1 MKTKL
6 KSILNL
12 PIEFAAPLIIVFALV
27 ITMLIQGSIGLPQ
40 FLAISVI
47 GILISMQLFMGSVV
61 VKSVL
66 AFAIV
71 LYMSSLYTWIVMG
84 TYGYIIQP
92 FLLTVASVSTFLAQ
106 TYSKDNYQFSIRS
119 RQLDSSILAIVI
131 VLAKLAAILND
142 IGLWVAE
149 VIGLN
154 VIVLYIIVWRVLVN
168 NSKKTKKVPPII
180 IEEEHKDTDNLK
192 YIFISNTLDVQN
204 NKWKGMDK
212 EYNSLPYIYNEVLK
226 AYEEKKYLVIVS
238 RAKTSEIYDIGEIVL
253 AKNKKI
259 PYLYLESKDDTFRY
273 AIIGKFKAQIENIG
287 GKL

>member
-1 MKTKL
+1 MKYKL
-6 KSILNL
+6 KSLLNL
-12 PIEFAAPLIIVFALV
+12 PIEFTVPLAIMFALV
-27 ITMLIQGSIGLPQ
+27 ITMVLQGSIGLPQ

-66 AFAIV
+66 ASAVV
-71 LYMSSLYTWIVMG
+71 LYMASLYTWIVMG

-92 FLLTVASVSTFLAQ
+92 FLLTIASVSTFLAQ
-106 TYSKDNYQFSIRS
+106 TYSKDNYQFGLRS
-119 RQLDSSILAIVI
+119 RQLDASILAVVI
-131 VLAKLAAILND
+131 VLVKLASILNE
-142 IGLWVAE
+142 IGLWVSEA
-149 VIGLN
+149 IGLN
-154 VIVLYIIVWRVLVN
+154 FLVLYIIVWRVLVN
-168 NSKKTKKVPPII
+168 NSKKTKKIAPIVL
-180 IEEEHKDTDNLK
+180 EEESKDIDNLK

-238 RAKTSEIYDIGEIVL
+238 RAKTSEVYDIGEIVL
-253 AKNKKI
+253 SKNKKI

-273 AIIGKFKAQIENIG
+273 AIVGKFKAEIENLR